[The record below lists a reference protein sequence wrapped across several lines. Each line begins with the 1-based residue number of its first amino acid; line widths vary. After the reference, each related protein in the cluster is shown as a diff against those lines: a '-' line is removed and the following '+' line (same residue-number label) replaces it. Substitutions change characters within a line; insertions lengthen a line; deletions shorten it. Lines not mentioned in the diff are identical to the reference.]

1 MEELTYKM
9 IKKYAWLWSY
19 IMVKLLFGFVG
30 LNVFG
35 VV

>member
-1 MEELTYKM
+1 MCDSDFT
-9 IKKYAWLWSY
+9 
-19 IMVKLLFGFVG
+19 MVKQLFGFVG